1 MDYLLFRLYGPLA
14 SWGEIAVGESRH
26 TAVYP
31 GKSALIGLLAAA
43 LGIKRDEEQKQQA
56 LTEGYQFAVKVLSTG
71 QLLRDYHTT
80 QVPDST
86 FKFRFRTRRDEIA
99 IGKSQPNHFGTI
111 LSSREYRCDALAL
124 VAVKPLAV
132 APYTLAKLAEY
143 LREPRFH
150 LYLGRKSCPL
160 AASLNPCVRTGTGFG
175 QVLDEYSFGALYLS
189 NRTMKEVEKELAK
202 KLAGGINNSQLIENS
217 QIVSRFS
224 KEDKRWLP
232 LGREP
237 VRYYWEGD
245 DADLKAQQVLTRHD
259 QPLSRSR
266 WQFAQR
272 RENLYMKEE

>member
-31 GKSALIGLLAAA
+31 GKSALLGLLAAS
-43 LGIKRDEEQKQQA
+43 LGIRRNEEQKHQA
-56 LTEGYQFAVKVLSTG
+56 LADGYRFAVKVLSTG

-86 FKFRFRTRRDEIA
+86 FRGVFRTRRDEIL
-99 IGKSQPNHFGTI
+99 IGKSQPDHFGTI
-111 LSSREYRCDALAL
+111 LSSREYRCDALSL
-124 VAVKPLAV
+124 VAVKPLDQ
-132 APYTLAKLAEY
+132 APYTLAMLAEH

-160 AASLNPCVRTGTGFG
+160 AAPLNPCIRSGDSFM
-175 QVLDEYSFGALYLS
+175 QVLDGYSFGALYLS
-189 NRTMKEVEKELAK
+189 GRTMQQVKNELSGGRCHGRLTEKSGVVAF
-202 KLAGGINNSQLIENS
+202 
-217 QIVSRFS
+217 FS
-224 KEDKRWLP
+224 KEDERWLSA
-232 LGREP
+232 GREP

-245 DADLKAQQVLTRHD
+245 DADLKPQQVLTRHD

-266 WQFAQR
+266 WQFVQR
-272 RENLYMKEE
+272 PENLYIKEKQ